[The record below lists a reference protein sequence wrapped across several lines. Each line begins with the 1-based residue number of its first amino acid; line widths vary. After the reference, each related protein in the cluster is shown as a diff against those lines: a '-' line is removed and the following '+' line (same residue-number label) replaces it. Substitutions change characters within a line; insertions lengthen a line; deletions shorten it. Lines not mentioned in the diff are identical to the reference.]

1 MTREEILSAISAR
14 LSYDLDLRERT
25 MSSIQGTLDELDALP
40 PFPQESEFQSQL
52 SRLIYPFLAAVQAMD
67 TDQLESAGIVSLAHD
82 MFMQAARE
90 ASGQPGSSPTPRL

>member
-40 PFPQESEFQSQL
+40 PYSSESAFQSQL
-52 SRLIYPFLAAVQAMD
+52 SRLIYPFLAAVQAVDSEEREMI
-67 TDQLESAGIVSLAHD
+67 ARLAHD
-82 MFMQAARE
+82 MFMQAAAEGTRN
-90 ASGQPGSSPTPRL
+90 QGSSHSNRL

>member
-1 MTREEILSAISAR
+1 MTREEILSAISTR
-14 LSYDLDLRERT
+14 LSYDPDLRERT

-52 SRLIYPFLAAVQAMD
+52 SRLIYPFLAAVQAVDSEEREMI
-67 TDQLESAGIVSLAHD
+67 ARLAHD